1 MLLQRP
7 LLPPPPLGKL
17 SLTSTAA
24 TLAHYTVEN
33 AFSHAIQGAHSTMGY
48 REHILSDQQCSFLC
62 RHSLWRPPACVCVFV
77 CVCVCVCV
85 CARARASVCRDALR
99 RYPACVCVCV
109 CARACV
115 CKKQKQKKKEASPWT
130 RSASPMR
137 SKTQNHTTDNTF

>member
-48 REHILSDQQCSFLC
+48 REHIHPC
-62 RHSLWRPPACVCVFV
+62 
-77 CVCVCVCV
+77 
-85 CARARASVCRDALR
+85 
-99 RYPACVCVCV
+99 
-109 CARACV
+109 
-115 CKKQKQKKKEASPWT
+115 
-130 RSASPMR
+130 SPMLYR
-137 SKTQNHTTDNTF
+137 EHILPCYIENTFHNGV